1 MFTAG
6 NCHLKQKKSK
16 IKLFTAGNCHSKQK
30 KAKLICSRPG
40 TAIQKLG
47 RDWNAVTGI
56 MAAYFR
62 NDGWK
67 EDVVLKEEMAK
78 YVKQGFRRRE
88 MLDFLKRDFA
98 QYAWSLRTVD
108 RRLRHFDIQY
118 NDKNV
123 SVEEVKD
130 VVKKE
135 LDGPGKL
142 LGYRAMHRKVRQVHD
157 VNVPRD
163 LFHAAMYDLDPKEG
177 A

>member
-1 MFTAG
+1 MAG
-6 NCHLKQKKSK
+6 NCHLKQTKV
-16 IKLFTAGNCHSKQK
+16 KLS
-30 KAKLICSRPG
+30 CSRPG
-40 TAIQKLG
+40 TAIQNKKTQNSTAGKPETAIQKLG

-67 EDVVLKEEMAK
+67 EDVVLKKEMAK
-78 YVKQGFRRRE
+78 YVKQGFQRRE

-98 QYAWSLRTVD
+98 QYAWSLRTLD

-130 VVKKE
+130 VVKRE
-135 LDGPGKL
+135 LEGPGKL

-157 VNVPRD
+157 LNVPRD
-163 LFHAAMYDLDPKEG
+163 LVHAASKGLR
-177 A
+177 